1 MPRGKEAYPTAGRN
15 LAEEAVLSAG
25 RSPQAKSA
33 MGELKRSGKD
43 TKSDG
48 AEVQRQKNNKS
59 WVRG

>member
-48 AEVQRQKNNKS
+48 AEVQRQKK
-59 WVRG
+59 